1 MCDVTVFCVHANG
14 MASPFFFS
22 PARGFSH
29 HFEPKRAARSDA
41 EKKPWKKKGDVA
53 AAAAA
58 HSRSD
63 QTQSTIKGLFDT
75 GSIILADWEFE

>member
-1 MCDVTVFCVHANG
+1 MCDVTVFCVHANA
-14 MASPFFFS
+14 MASPFFSS

-41 EKKPWKKKGDVA
+41 EKSLEKKGDVA

-58 HSRSD
+58 PSRSD
-63 QTQSTIKGLFDT
+63 QTQSTIKGLVDA